1 MELLD
6 EPTSLPVAS
15 HMTPVLWGREGE
27 IACLR
32 QIWSRPLGAESLQS
46 TARTAT
52 SGQHTDSWLPQMM
65 HWPWHPNWPQCL
77 SQHFSQGTWCFCM
90 CAPVCGSACLSLS
103 LRSVGCTTL
112 CLYFLSLCIC
122 SSTARFW
129 ILVKIFL
136 LRRDVAPSLLVSLN
150 IHTPCCALGQA
161 VLHLTFHLRNL
172 HHTHTNTHRG
182 QKIYYNCGQL
192 ACARAFGGTYNPYA
206 IFIYHLLNVIIT

>member
-1 MELLD
+1 
-6 EPTSLPVAS
+6 
-15 HMTPVLWGREGE
+15 MTPVFWVREGE

-90 CAPVCGSACLSLS
+90 CAPMCGSACLSLS

-122 SSTARFW
+122 LRTASFW
-129 ILVKIFL
+129 ILVKIYIFL
-136 LRRDVAPSLLVSLN
+136 GVMWLLPYLSLWIYTPHAALRARLYFIWPFICA
-150 IHTPCCALGQA
+150 ICTTHT
-161 VLHLTFHLRNL
+161 HR
-172 HHTHTNTHRG
+172 HTHTG
-182 QKIYYNCGQL
+182 QKMYYNCGQFT
-192 ACARAFGGTYNPYA
+192 CARAFGGTYNPYA